1 MKKINISNRILSEE
15 FVSDSGI
22 ITTPKPETR
31 NLLKVLFFFCVC
43 FLSITDLYSQGN
55 LPPGT
60 YTSSNKKAIKFY
72 EEGKKYYEVRRDKEA
87 EEVLKKALKEDD
99 DFVEA
104 HSALAYLLM
113 GYNRSA
119 EAIIHFEKA
128 VQINAKFY
136 PQNIYF
142 LANAYMSIGKY
153 EEAIKSYEMLSKF
166 DRISPATKEAAAKE
180 LINAKFGANAV
191 KNPKPFKPVNMG
203 PGVNTDFAEYFPSI
217 TADGKQFLFTREIIL
232 SEHQRQE
239 DFYLSKKD
247 NNEWKSAMP
256 VTGVN
261 TSGNEGAPS
270 ISADGNYMFFA
281 SCMEMTGDYGSPDR
295 KGYGSCDIFYSQK
308 KDGKWTRP
316 VNIGPTVNTAN
327 WETQPSF
334 SSDGKTLYFIRGMLS
349 RGAIK
354 EQDIYMS
361 VIGDDGK
368 FGTPVKLSDKINT
381 SEQEESV
388 FIHPDNQTLYF
399 SSAGHPGMGG
409 LDIFMSRRQ
418 PDGSWGEAINLGYPI
433 NTYATDN
440 SLLVDPGGKLAYFAS
455 DRAGGYGSLDIYQ
468 FELPEDVRP
477 EKLTYVKGKTYNA
490 KTKEAVSAKFELID
504 RETQQNVAESYSDN
518 AGQFLVTLTGN
529 KNYIVNVSKDGYL
542 FYSDNFSLKG
552 KETDFDKPFLLD
564 IPLQPI
570 DTGNTVELKNVFFDV
585 DKWELKPESK
595 AELDKL
601 IFFLNKNPNV
611 KIELGGHTDNTGKKE
626 WNKTLSTNRA
636 KSVYDYILTNGKI
649 AAARLSYKGYA
660 ETKPKVPN
668 DTPENKAKNGRTEFK
683 VTGK

>member
-1 MKKINISNRILSEE
+1 MQIERNIHTGL
-15 FVSDSGI
+15 
-22 ITTPKPETR
+22 TR
-31 NLLKVLFFFCVC
+31 NQKQKTRNSLKIIFIFCLC
-43 FLSITDLYSQGN
+43 FLSIANLQSQGN

-99 DFVEA
+99 NFVEA

-113 GYNRSA
+113 GYNRSE
-119 EAIIHFEKA
+119 EAIVHFEKA
-128 VQINAKFY
+128 VAINAKFY

-142 LANAYMSIGKY
+142 LANAYMSVGKY
-153 EEAIKSYEMLSKF
+153 DDAIKSYEMLSKF

-180 LINAKFGANAV
+180 LINAKFGSQAV

-203 PGVNTDFAEYFPSI
+203 PGVNTNYAEYFPSI
-217 TADGKQFLFTREIIL
+217 TADGKQFLFTREIVL
-232 SEHQRQE
+232 SEMSRQE
-239 DFYLSKKD
+239 DFYLSKKE
-247 NNEWKSAMP
+247 NTNSEWKDAMP
-256 VTGVN
+256 VLGVN
-261 TSGNEGAPS
+261 TMGNEGAPS
-270 ISADGNYMFFA
+270 ISADGNFMFFA
-281 SCMEMTGDYGSPDR
+281 SCMEQTGDYGTPDR

-308 KDGKWTRP
+308 RDGKWTKP

-334 SSDGKTLYFIRGMLS
+334 SSDGKTLYFVRGLIT

-361 VIGDDGK
+361 VIGADGK
-368 FGTPVKLSDKINT
+368 FGAPVKLSDKINT
-381 SEQEESV
+381 PEQEESV

-440 SLLVDPGGKLAYFAS
+440 SLLVDPAGKLAYFAS
-455 DRAGGYGSLDIYQ
+455 DRAGGFGALDIYQ

-490 KTKEAVSAKFELID
+490 KTKVPVSAKFELID
-504 RETQQNVAESYSDN
+504 LETQQSVTESYSDN
-518 AGQFLVTLTGN
+518 AGQFLVTLTGS
-529 KNYIVNVSKDGYL
+529 KNYLVNVSKDGYL

-552 KETDFDKPFLLD
+552 KETDFNKPYLLD

-570 DTGNTVELKNVFFDV
+570 DTGSTVELKNVFFDV

-601 IFFLNKNPNV
+601 VFFLNKNPSV
-611 KIELGGHTDNTGKKE
+611 KIELGGHTDNSGKKE

-649 AAARLSYKGYA
+649 AATRLSFKGYA

-668 DTPENKAKNGRTEFK
+668 DTPENKAKNRRTEFK

>member
-1 MKKINISNRILSEE
+1 MIKRKII
-15 FVSDSGI
+15 F
-22 ITTPKPETR
+22 
-31 NLLKVLFFFCVC
+31 LFLVTL
-43 FLSITDLYSQGN
+43 FLNVFPQGN

-72 EEGKKYYEVRRDKEA
+72 EEGKKHYEVRRDKEA

-99 DFVEA
+99 NFVEA

-113 GYNRSA
+113 GYNRSE
-119 EAIIHFEKA
+119 EAIVHFEKA

-142 LANAYMSIGKY
+142 LANAYMSVGKY
-153 EEAIKSYEMLSKF
+153 DDAIKSYEMLSKY

-180 LINAKFGANAV
+180 LINAKFGSNAV

-217 TADGKQFLFTREIIL
+217 TADGKQFLFTREIVL
-232 SEHQRQE
+232 SEQARQE

-256 VTGVN
+256 VIGVN

-270 ISADGNYMFFA
+270 ISADGNFMFFA

-308 KDGKWTRP
+308 KDGKWTKP
-316 VNIGPTVNTAN
+316 VNIGPTVNTSN

-334 SSDGKTLYFIRGMLS
+334 SSDGKTLYFVRGLLN

-361 VIGDDGK
+361 VIGPDGK

-381 SEQEESV
+381 DEQEESV

-418 PDGSWGEAINLGYPI
+418 PDGSWGQAINLGYPI

-440 SLLVDPGGKLAYFAS
+440 SLLVDPSGKLAYFAS
-455 DRAGGYGSLDIYQ
+455 DRAGGFGALDIYQ

-477 EKLTYVKGKTYNA
+477 EKLTYVKGKTYDA

-504 RETQQNVAESYSDN
+504 LESQQSVAESYSDK

-552 KETDFDKPFLLD
+552 KETDFNKPFLLD

-570 DTGNTVELKNVFFDV
+570 DTGSTVELKNVFFDV

-601 IFFLNKNPNV
+601 TFFLNKNPSV
-611 KIELGGHTDNTGKKE
+611 KIELGGHTDNSGKKE

-649 AAARLSYKGYA
+649 APARLSYKGYA
-660 ETKPKVPN
+660 ETKPKVAN
-668 DTPENKAKNGRTEFK
+668 DTPEHKAMNRRTEFK
-683 VTGK
+683 VTAK

>member
-1 MKKINISNRILSEE
+1 MAAS
-15 FVSDSGI
+15 
-22 ITTPKPETR
+22 
-31 NLLKVLFFFCVC
+31 
-43 FLSITDLYSQGN
+43 FLNAFSQGS

-60 YTSSNKKAIKFY
+60 YTSQNKKAIKYY

-87 EEVLKKALKEDD
+87 EEALTKALKEDD
-99 DFVEA
+99 NFVEA

-113 GYNRSA
+113 GYNRSN
-119 EAIIHFEKA
+119 EAIPHFEKA
-128 VQINAKFY
+128 VQLNAKFY

-142 LANAYMSIGKY
+142 LANAYMSVGRY
-153 EEAIKSYEMLSKF
+153 DDAIKSFEMLSKY

-180 LINAKFGANAV
+180 MINAKFGSQAV
-191 KNPKPFKPVNMG
+191 KNPKPVKLVNMG
-203 PGVNTDFAEYFPSI
+203 PGVNTDLNEYFPSI
-217 TADGKQFLFTREIIL
+217 TGDGKQFLFTREIIL
-232 SEHQRQE
+232 GGQARQE

-256 VTGVN
+256 MLGVN
-261 TSGNEGAPS
+261 TEGNEGAPS

-281 SCMEMTGDYGSPDR
+281 SCMEQTGDYGSPDR

-308 KDGKWTRP
+308 VNGKWTRP

-334 SSDGKTLYFIRGMLS
+334 SSDGKTLYFIRGVIS

-361 VIGDDGK
+361 VIGPDGK

-381 SEQEESV
+381 PDQEESV

-409 LDIFMSRRQ
+409 LDIYMSKRQ
-418 PDGSWGEAINLGYPI
+418 PDGSWGPAINLGYPI
-433 NTYATDN
+433 NTYANDN
-440 SLLVDPGGKLAYFAS
+440 SWLVDPSGKYAYKAS
-455 DRAGGYGSLDIYQ
+455 DISGGYGGLDIYQ

-477 EKLTYVKGKTYNA
+477 EKLTYVKGKTYDA
-490 KTKEAVSAKFELID
+490 KTKEPVSAKFELID
-504 RETQQNVAESYSDN
+504 LETQQSVTESYSDK

-552 KETDFDKPFLLD
+552 KETDFNKPYLLD

-570 DTGNTVELKNVFFDV
+570 DTGSTVELKNVFFDV

-601 IFFLNKNPNV
+601 IFFLVKNPSV
-611 KIELGGHTDNTGKKE
+611 KIELGGHTDNSGKKE

-636 KSVYDYILTNGKI
+636 KSVYDYVITNGKI
-649 AAARLSYKGYA
+649 PATRLSYKGYA
-660 ETKPKVPN
+660 ESKPKVAN
-668 DTPENKAKNGRTEFK
+668 DTPEHKAMNRRTEFK